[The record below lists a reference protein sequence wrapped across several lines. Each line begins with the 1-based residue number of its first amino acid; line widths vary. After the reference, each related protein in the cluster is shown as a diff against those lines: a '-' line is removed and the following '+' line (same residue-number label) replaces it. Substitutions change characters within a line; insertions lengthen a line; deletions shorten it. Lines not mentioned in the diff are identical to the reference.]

1 MIVEYILIGFFT
13 AFGWFGANHYVI
25 EPYLE
30 TKHEQ
35 QQTK

>member
-1 MIVEYILIGFFT
+1 MILETILIGFFT

-30 TKHEQ
+30 Q
-35 QQTK
+35 QQEAKP